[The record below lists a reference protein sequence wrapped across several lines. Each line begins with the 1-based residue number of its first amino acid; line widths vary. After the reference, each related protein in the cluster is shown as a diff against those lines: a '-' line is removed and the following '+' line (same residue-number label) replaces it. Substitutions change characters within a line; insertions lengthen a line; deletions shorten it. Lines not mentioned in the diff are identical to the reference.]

1 MWSCANALT
10 GIIIPS
16 SMAAQQK
23 TKAEEQKTLDIA
35 HIQKHLR
42 VARFKGTTLYMADNG
57 YWQPLSEDYFRIAA
71 YSHLNVPT
79 RSRVNEVWDYMQFGT
94 PDLTKYAQY
103 IRMGDL
109 VWDTKTVGFTK
120 KISTED
126 CVYATPYTPDLEP
139 LPSEFVLDIA
149 KRDETLYDT
158 ILQTIAPIFCAYKPA
173 GVIWW
178 KGGGRNGKTTLAQVL
193 YDLFPGFI
201 ANLTIKQIED
211 ERDAPVLNGN
221 LANIVKE
228 SSDGYIQDSKA
239 YKSIGTH
246 EDFPV
251 HKFHSQQSV
260 MIDGS
265 LHHIFSANNIP
276 TFADK
281 SDGARRRTLIIPFEA
296 IFSDDPSFIDRTFTP
311 EFYAQ
316 HLGLFVQYARILKK
330 QDYHYKFNELTAQV
344 KKNYDIGTNSAT
356 TYLDEL
362 CDQYIFGFNTYGS
375 LFMDYENWCSDNGY
389 AALSRQHLRRATEDY
404 KFHATTIRDEGRMI
418 KRYVKENYTFAE
430 LDLIGGARL
439 GLYRQNNAPDPLVET
454 VPAKS
459 GLQEFLD
466 AIPD

>member
-1 MWSCANALT
+1 M
-10 GIIIPS
+10 PS
-16 SMAAQQK
+16 TK

-35 HIQKHLR
+35 KILKQFR
-42 VARFKGTTLYMADNG
+42 VARFKSALVYMADSG
-57 YWQPLSEDYFRIAA
+57 YWQPLNEDYFRIQA
-71 YSHLNVPT
+71 YKVLGVLAK
-79 RSRVNEVWDYMQFGT
+79 SRFNEVWDFMQYGT
-94 PDLTKYAQY
+94 PDLTKYSQY

-109 VWDTKTVGFTK
+109 VWDTRAVDFTQDVVA
-120 KISTED
+120 ED
-126 CVYATPYTPDLEP
+126 CVFATKYTPELEP
-139 LPSEFVLDIA
+139 KMSEFVLDIA
-149 KRDETLYDT
+149 TRDELIYAT
-158 ILQTIAPIFCAYKPA
+158 IMQTIAPIFMAYKPA

-178 KGGGRNGKTTLAQVL
+178 KGNGRNGKTTLAQVI
-193 YDLFPGFI
+193 YDMFPGFI

-228 SSDGYIQDSKA
+228 SSDGYIEDSKA

-260 MIDGS
+260 TIDGS

-296 IFSDDPSFIDRTFTP
+296 RFPDDPTFIDKTFTK
-311 EFYAQ
+311 EFYEQ
-316 HLGLFVQYARILKK
+316 HLGLFVKWAKQLKEW
-330 QDYHYKFNELTAQV
+330 DYHYHFDDHTQAV
-344 KKNYDIGTNSAT
+344 KERYDIGTNSAT

-362 CDQYIFGFNTYGS
+362 ATQYIFGFNTYGN
-375 LFMDYENWCSDNGY
+375 LFTDYQNWCIDNGY
-389 AALSRQHLRRATEDY
+389 VALSTAYLRRATEDY
-404 KFHATTIRDEGRMI
+404 DFHSTTVRGEEAQLI
-418 KRYVKENYTFAE
+418 KRYVKKGYTFDE
-430 LDLIGGARL
+430 LELVGGMHL
-439 GLYRQNNAPDPLVET
+439 GLYRQVNAPDDYAQT

-459 GLQEFLD
+459 NLQELLD

>member
-1 MWSCANALT
+1 
-10 GIIIPS
+10 
-16 SMAAQQK
+16 MAVK
-23 TKAEEQKTLDIA
+23 TKVEEQKSLDIA
-35 HIQKHLR
+35 HLQKAVRL
-42 VARFKGTTLYMADNG
+42 ARFKGTPFYMNKDG
-57 YWQPLSEDYFRIAA
+57 YWQPLSEDYFRQLA
-71 YSHLNVPT
+71 YEVLGIVART
-79 RSRVNEVWDYMQFGT
+79 RVNELWDYAQYGT

-103 IRMGDL
+103 IRMNSL
-109 VWDTKTVGFTK
+109 VWDTVKADFTD
-120 KISTED
+120 KIPAED
-126 CVYATPYTPDLEP
+126 CVYATPITPDLEP
-139 LPSEFVLDIA
+139 EVSEFVLDIA
-149 KRDETLYDT
+149 KRDDAIYGD
-158 ILQTIAPIFCAYKPA
+158 IMQTIAPIFLSHKPA

-178 KGGGRNGKTTLAQVL
+178 KGVGANGKTTLAQVL

-211 ERDAPVLNGN
+211 ERDAPVLNGM

-296 IFSDDPSFIDRTFTP
+296 KFADDPTFIERTFSP

-316 HLGLFVQYARILKK
+316 HLGLFVKYAQKIKD
-330 QDYHYKFNELTAQV
+330 QNYHYKFNEHTTAV
-344 KKNYDIGTNSAT
+344 KELYDVGTNSAT

-362 CDQYIFGFNTYGS
+362 FSQYIFGFNAYGN
-375 LFMDYENWCSDNGY
+375 LYQDYENWCIDNGY
-389 AALSRQHLRRATEDY
+389 STLSRQHLRRATEDY
-404 KFHATTIRDEGRMI
+404 EFHATTVRDDDSRLI
-418 KRYVKENYTFAE
+418 KRYVKQGYTFDGLE
-430 LDLIGGARL
+430 LIGGMRP
-439 GLYRQNNAPDPLVET
+439 GIYRQINAPDDLVET
-454 VPAKS
+454 VPAQS
-459 GLQEFLD
+459 NLQELLD

>member
-1 MWSCANALT
+1 MWFDVSIMTDYN
-10 GIIIPS
+10 PS
-16 SMAAQQK
+16 TVKQIK
-23 TKAEEQKTLDIA
+23 TKADEIKSLDIA
-35 HIQKHLR
+35 HIQRAIR
-42 VARFKGTTLYMADNG
+42 VARFKGTTMYMNNDG
-57 YWQPLSEDYFRIAA
+57 YWQPLQEDYFRTIAYA
-71 YSHLNVPT
+71 TLATPQ
-79 RSRVNEVWDYMQFGT
+79 RSRVNEVWDYMQYGT
-94 PDLTKYAQY
+94 PDLTQYAQY

-109 VWDTKTVGFTK
+109 VWDTKKVDFTNEVPA
-120 KISTED
+120 ED
-126 CVYATPYTPDLEP
+126 CVYATHITPDLDP
-139 LPSEFVLDIA
+139 TISEFVLDIA
-149 KRDETLYDT
+149 KRDNAIYND
-158 ILQTIAPIFCAYKPA
+158 ILQTIAPIFCHLKPA

-178 KGGGRNGKTTLAQVL
+178 KGLGANGKTTLAQVI

-221 LANIVKE
+221 LANVVKE

-246 EDFPV
+246 ESFPV

-296 IFSDDPSFIDRTFTP
+296 KFPDDPGFIERTFTP

-316 HLGLFVQYARILKK
+316 HLGIFLQYAHQLKENN
-330 QDYHYKFNELTAQV
+330 YHYKFNEHTINV
-344 KKNYDIGTNSAT
+344 KKNYDVGTNSAT
-356 TYLDEL
+356 TYLDEI
-362 CDQYIFGFNTYGS
+362 QAQFIFGFNTYGN
-375 LFMDYENWCSDNGY
+375 LYMDYDNWCIDNGY
-389 AALSRQHLRRATEDY
+389 AALSRQSLRRATEDY
-404 KFHATTIRDEGRMI
+404 DFHATTIRRDNRLV
-418 KRYVKENYTFAE
+418 KQYVKDNYTFDDLE
-430 LDLIGGARL
+430 LIGGARL
-439 GLYRQNNAPDPLVET
+439 GMYRQINAPNELIEV

-459 GLQEFLD
+459 SLQELLD

>member
-1 MWSCANALT
+1 M
-10 GIIIPS
+10 
-16 SMAAQQK
+16 
-23 TKAEEQKTLDIA
+23 
-35 HIQKHLR
+35 
-42 VARFKGTTLYMADNG
+42 YMHESG
-57 YWQPLSEDYFRIAA
+57 YWRPLSEDYFRTTA
-71 YSHLNVPT
+71 YRLLETPT
-79 RSRVNEVWDYMQFGT
+79 RSRVNEAWDYMQFGT
-94 PDLTKYAQY
+94 PDLTQYAQY
-103 IRMGDL
+103 IRMGDR
-109 VWDTKTVGFTK
+109 VWDTKAVDFTDDVPD
-120 KISTED
+120 ED
-126 CVYATPYTPDLEP
+126 CVFATRYTPQETP
-139 LPSEFVLDIA
+139 EVSEFVLDIA
-149 KRDETLYDT
+149 RRDKTAYDD
-158 ILQTIAPIFCAYKPA
+158 IMQTIAPIFTHYKPA

-178 KGGGRNGKTTLAQVL
+178 KGNGRNGKTTLAQVL

-201 ANLTIKQIED
+201 SNLTIKQIED

-260 MIDGS
+260 LIDGS

-296 IFSDDPSFIDRTFTP
+296 RFNDDPSFIDRTFTQA
-311 EFYAQ
+311 FYEQ
-316 HLGLFVQYARILKK
+316 HLGLFLQYARLLKENN
-330 QDYHYKFNELTAQV
+330 YHYQFNEHTTEI

-362 CDQYIFGFNTYGS
+362 MSQYVFGFNTYGN
-375 LFMDYENWCSDNGY
+375 LFMDYENWCADNGY
-389 AALSRQHLRRATEDY
+389 AVLSRQHLRRATEDY
-404 KFHATTIRDEGRMI
+404 EFHSTTIREDGRLI
-418 KRYVKENYTFAE
+418 KRYIKDPYTFLE
-430 LDLIGGARL
+430 LEQMGGAKV
-439 GLYRQNNAPDPLVET
+439 GLYRQINAPDPLIET

-459 GLQEFLD
+459 GLQELLD

>member
-1 MWSCANALT
+1 
-10 GIIIPS
+10 
-16 SMAAQQK
+16 MADAK
-23 TKAEEQKTLDIA
+23 TPKKTTLKSKQEEIKTLDIA
-35 HIQKHLR
+35 RMQKAMR
-42 VARFKGTTLYMADNG
+42 VARFKGTTLYLADTG
-57 YWQPLSEDYFRIAA
+57 YWQPLSEDYFRSVA
-71 YSHLNVPT
+71 YATLAMPM
-79 RSRVNEVWDYMQFGT
+79 RARVNEVWDYMQLGT
-94 PDLTKYAQY
+94 PDLTPYAQY
-103 IRMGDL
+103 IRMGTL
-109 VWDTKTVGFTK
+109 VWDTKAVEFTTDVP
-120 KISTED
+120 TED

-139 LPSEFVLDIA
+139 EPSEFVLDIA
-149 KRDETLYDT
+149 KRDKTLYDT
-158 ILQTIAPIFCAYKPA
+158 ILQTIAPIFMAYKPA

-193 YDLFPGFI
+193 YDLFPNFI

-246 EDFPV
+246 ESFPV

-296 IFSDDPSFIDRTFTP
+296 IFPDDPSFIDRTFTP

-316 HLGLFVQYARILKK
+316 HLGLFVQYARRLKQ
-330 QDYHYKFNELTAQV
+330 QDYHYNFDDKTVQTKV
-344 KKNYDIGTNSAT
+344 NYDVGTNSAAA
-356 TYLDEL
+356 YVEEL
-362 CDQYIFGFNTYGS
+362 LSENIFGFDNYGS
-375 LFMDYENWCSDNGY
+375 LRMDYENWCNDNGY
-389 AALSRQHLRRATEDY
+389 DLLARKHLRKATEESG
-404 KFHATTIRDEGRMI
+404 FHPTTVLMENGTHV
-418 KRYVKENYTFAE
+418 KRYIHKQFTFV
-430 LDLIGGARL
+430 DLGYVGGMRP
-439 GLYRQNNAPDPLVET
+439 GLYRELNAVTPMVER
-454 VPAKS
+454 VVVKS
-459 GLQEFLD
+459 GLQELLD

>member
-1 MWSCANALT
+1 M
-10 GIIIPS
+10 PS
-16 SMAAQQK
+16 TK

-35 HIQKHLR
+35 KILKAVR
-42 VARFKGTTLYMADNG
+42 VARFKGTMMYMADNG
-57 YWQPLSEDYFRIAA
+57 YWKPLNEDYFRIKAYELLGVAA
-71 YSHLNVPT
+71 KT
-79 RSRVNEVWDYMQFGT
+79 RVNEVWDYMQFGT

-103 IRMGDL
+103 IRMGGL
-109 VWDTKTVGFTK
+109 VWDTKAVDF
-120 KISTED
+120 SEDVAAED
-126 CVYATPYTPDLEP
+126 CVFATEVTPDLEP
-139 LPSEFVLDIA
+139 EPSEFVLDIA
-149 KRDETLYDT
+149 KRDETAYAD
-158 ILQTIAPIFCAYKPA
+158 IMQTIAPMFCQFKPA

-178 KGGGRNGKTTLAQVL
+178 KGNGRNGKTTLAQVI

-201 ANLTIKQIED
+201 SNLTIKQIED

-260 MIDGS
+260 MIDGG
-265 LHHIFSANNIP
+265 LHHIYSCNNIP

-296 IFSDDPSFIDRTFTP
+296 LFTDDPAFMERTFTP
-311 EFYAQ
+311 AFYSQ
-316 HLGLFVQYARILKK
+316 HLGLFVQWAKQLKK
-330 QDYHYKFNELTAQV
+330 QKYHYEFGDHTAEI

-362 CDQYIFGFNTYGS
+362 FASYIFAFSNYGS
-375 LFMDYENWCSDNGY
+375 LFMDYESWCIDNGY
-389 AALSRQHLRRATEDY
+389 TALSRQHLRRATEDY
-404 KFHATTIRDEGRMI
+404 TFHATTVRDDSRLV
-418 KRYVKENYTFAE
+418 KRYIKDGYTFSE
-430 LDLIGGARL
+430 VELIGGMRP
-439 GLYRQNNAPDPLVET
+439 GLWRQINAPEQLVESDE
-454 VPAKS
+454 PKS
-459 GLQEFLD
+459 NLQEFLD

>member
-1 MWSCANALT
+1 MPAT
-10 GIIIPS
+10 
-16 SMAAQQK
+16 K
-23 TKAEEQKTLDIA
+23 TKAEELKALDIA
-35 HIQKHLR
+35 HINKEMR
-42 VARFKGTTLYMADNG
+42 VARFKGTTMYLADNG
-57 YWQPLSEDYFRIAA
+57 YWQPLTEDYFRTIA
-71 YSHLNVPT
+71 YKVLLTPM
-79 RSRVNEVWDYMQFGT
+79 RSRINEVWDYMQLASQ
-94 PDLTKYAQY
+94 DLTKYAQY

-109 VWDTKTVGFTK
+109 VWDTKAVDFTNE
-120 KISTED
+120 ISTED
-126 CVYATPYTPDLEP
+126 CVYATPITPDLEP
-139 LPSEFVLDIA
+139 KVSEFVLDIA
-149 KRDETLYDT
+149 KRDKTLYDT

-178 KGGGRNGKTTLAQVL
+178 RGGGRNGKTTLAQVL

-201 ANLTIKQIED
+201 ANITIKQIED

-228 SSDGYIQDSKA
+228 SSDGYIEDSKA

-251 HKFHSQQSV
+251 HKFHTQQSI

-296 IFSDDPSFIDRTFTP
+296 IFPDDPEFIDRTFTP

-316 HLGLFVQYARILKK
+316 HLGLFVQYAKKLKK
-330 QDYHYKFNELTAQV
+330 QNYHYIFNELTEQV

-362 CDQYIFGFNTYGS
+362 VTQYIFGFNTYGS
-375 LFMDYENWCSDNGY
+375 LFNDYESWCIDNGY
-389 AALSRQHLRRATEDY
+389 STLSRQHLRKATEDY
-404 KFHATTIRDEGRMI
+404 KFHATTIRDEGRLI
-418 KRYVKENYTFAE
+418 KQYIRDGYTFVDLE
-430 LDLIGGARL
+430 LIGNTRL
-439 GLYRQNNAPDPLVET
+439 GLYRQSNVPDPLVE
-454 VPAKS
+454 VVHDKS
-459 GLQEFLD
+459 NIQEFLD
-466 AIPD
+466 AIAD

>member
-1 MWSCANALT
+1 
-10 GIIIPS
+10 
-16 SMAAQQK
+16 MAATK
-23 TKAEEQKTLDIA
+23 TKAEEQKALDIA
-35 HIQKHLR
+35 RMNKAMR

-57 YWQPLSEDYFRIAA
+57 FWQPLSEDYFKTAA
-71 YSHLNVPT
+71 YHALSIPNIA
-79 RSRVNEVWDYMQFGT
+79 RIREVWDYMQFGT

-103 IRMGDL
+103 IRMGNM
-109 VWDTKTVGFTK
+109 VWDTKSVAFTTK
-120 KISTED
+120 VSPED
-126 CVYATPYTPDLEP
+126 CVYATPYTPDLDP
-139 LPSEFVLDIA
+139 APSAFVLDIA
-149 KRDETLYDT
+149 KGDETLYDT

-178 KGGGRNGKTTLAQVL
+178 KGGGRNGKTTLAQVI

-201 ANLTIKQIED
+201 SNITIKQIED
-211 ERDAPVLNGN
+211 ERDAPALNGN

-246 EDFPV
+246 ESFPV
-251 HKFHSQQSV
+251 HKFHSQQSI

-296 IFSDDPSFIDRTFTP
+296 KFADDPGFIDRTFTP

-316 HLGLFVQYARILKK
+316 HLGIFLQYAKQLKD
-330 QDYHYKFNELTAQV
+330 QDYHYIFNKHTTQV
-344 KKNYDIGTNSAT
+344 KERYDVGTNSAA

-362 CDQYIFGFNTYGS
+362 EAQHIFGFNTYGN
-375 LFMDYENWCSDNGY
+375 LFMDYENWCNDNGY
-389 AALSRQHLRRATEDY
+389 AVLNRQYLRRATEDY
-404 KFHATTIRDEGRMI
+404 NFHATTVRDDGRMI
-418 KRYVKENYTFAE
+418 KRFVKEGYAFSDLE
-430 LDLIGGARL
+430 LIGGARL
-439 GLYRQNNAPDPLVET
+439 GLYREINAPDDLIET
-454 VPAKS
+454 VPATS
-459 GLQEFLD
+459 TLQEFLN

>member
-1 MWSCANALT
+1 MPA
-10 GIIIPS
+10 
-16 SMAAQQK
+16 QK
-23 TKAEEQKTLDIA
+23 TKAEEVKQLDIA
-35 HIQKHLR
+35 HIQKAIR
-42 VARFKGTTLYMADNG
+42 VARFKGTTMYMADDG
-57 YWQPLSEDYFRIAA
+57 YWKPLSEDYFKTVAYTALATPSISRIREA
-71 YSHLNVPT
+71 
-79 RSRVNEVWDYMQFGT
+79 WDYAQFAT

-103 IRMGDL
+103 IRMGSL
-109 VWDTKTVGFTK
+109 VWDTKAVEFTEQVS
-120 KISTED
+120 IED
-126 CVYATPYTPDLEP
+126 CVYATPVTPNLEP
-139 LPSEFVLDIA
+139 EISQFVLDIA
-149 KRDETLYDT
+149 KRDETIYET
-158 ILQTIAPIFCAYKPA
+158 MMQTIAPIFCHYKPA

-178 KGGGRNGKTTLAQVL
+178 KGNGRNGKTTLAQVI

-201 ANLTIKQIED
+201 ANLSIKQIED

-296 IFSDDPSFIDRTFTP
+296 LFVDDPGFIDRTFTP

-316 HLGLFVQYARILKK
+316 HLGLFLQYARKLKAN
-330 QDYHYKFNELTAQV
+330 DYHYKFDEHTINV
-344 KKNYDIGTNSAT
+344 KANYDVGTNSAT

-362 CDQYIFGFNTYGS
+362 ITQYIFGFNTYGS
-375 LFMDYENWCSDNGY
+375 LYMDYENWCSDNGY
-389 AALSRQHLRRATEDY
+389 SVLSRQHLRRATEDY
-404 KFHATTIRDEGRMI
+404 DFHATTIRDEGRLI
-418 KRYVKENYTFAE
+418 KQFVRQGYTFDE
-430 LDLIGGARL
+430 LEVIGGMRT
-439 GLYRQNNAPDPLVET
+439 GLYRLMNAPDPLVE
-454 VPAKS
+454 PLEAKS

-466 AIPD
+466 AIPK

>member
-1 MWSCANALT
+1 MSA
-10 GIIIPS
+10 
-16 SMAAQQK
+16 QK

-35 HIQKHLR
+35 HIQKVLR
-42 VARFKGTTLYMADNG
+42 VARFKGTTMYMADDG
-57 YWQPLSEDYFRIAA
+57 YWKPLAEDYFRTRA
-71 YSHLNVPT
+71 YAILSTPM
-79 RSRVNEVWDYMQFGT
+79 RSRINEVWDYMQLGT

-109 VWDTKTVGFTK
+109 VWDTKAVEFTEQVA
-120 KISTED
+120 TED
-126 CVYATPYTPDLEP
+126 CVYATSVTPDLEP
-139 LPSEFVLDIA
+139 VRSEFVLDIA
-149 KRDETLYDT
+149 KRDDSIYETMM
-158 ILQTIAPIFCAYKPA
+158 QTIAPIFCHYKPA

-178 KGGGRNGKTTLAQVL
+178 KGQGRNGKTTLAQVL

-221 LANIVKE
+221 LANVVKE

-251 HKFHSQQSV
+251 HKFHSQQST

-296 IFSDDPSFIDRTFTP
+296 IFADDPGFIDRTFTP
-311 EFYAQ
+311 QFYAQ
-316 HLGLFVQYARILKK
+316 HLGLFLQYARKLKSN
-330 QDYHYKFNELTAQV
+330 DYHYRFDDHTIDV
-344 KKNYDIGTNSAT
+344 KANYDVGTNSAT
-356 TYLDEL
+356 TYLEEL
-362 CDQYIFGFNTYGS
+362 AAQYIFGFNNYGS
-375 LFMDYENWCSDNGY
+375 LSNDYQNWCIDNGY
-389 AALSRQHLRRATEDY
+389 QPLSAQQLRRATEDY
-404 KFHATTIRDEGRMI
+404 DFHATTTKDDGRLF
-418 KRYVKENYTFAE
+418 KQFVRKGYTFG
-430 LDLIGGARL
+430 DLEPVGGIRS
-439 GLYRQNNAPDPLVET
+439 GLFRQMNVPDPLIET
-454 VPAKS
+454 LPVKS
-459 GLQEFLD
+459 NVQELLD

>member
-1 MWSCANALT
+1 
-10 GIIIPS
+10 
-16 SMAAQQK
+16 MAQK
-23 TKAEEQKTLDIA
+23 TKAEEIKQLDIA
-35 HIQKHLR
+35 RIQANMR

-57 YWQPLSEDYFRIAA
+57 YWQPLSEDYFKTVAYETLSTPSKARIA
-71 YSHLNVPT
+71 
-79 RSRVNEVWDYMQFGT
+79 EVWDYMQFGT
-94 PDLTKYAQY
+94 PDLTKFSQY

-109 VWDTKTVGFTK
+109 VWDTKAVEFTEH
-120 KISTED
+120 ISTED
-126 CVYATPYTPDLEP
+126 CVYATPYTPDLDP
-139 LPSEFVLDIA
+139 VASEFVLDIA
-149 KRDETLYDT
+149 HRDITMYNT
-158 ILQTIAPIFCAYKPA
+158 IMQTIAPVFLAYKPA

-228 SSDGYIQDSKA
+228 SSDAYIQDSKA

-281 SDGARRRTLIIPFEA
+281 SDGARRRTLIIPFDVK
-296 IFSDDPSFIDRTFTP
+296 FPDDPTFIDRTFTP
-311 EFYAQ
+311 EFYSQ
-316 HLGLFVQYARILKK
+316 HLGLFIQFAKLLKS
-330 QDYHYKFNELTAQV
+330 QDYHYNFNEHTAEV
-344 KKNYDIGTNSAT
+344 KERYDVSTNSAA

-362 CDQYIFGFNTYGS
+362 ATQYIFGFNGYGDLS
-375 LFMDYENWCSDNGY
+375 MDYENWCIENGY
-389 AALSRQHLRRATEDY
+389 ATLSRQFLRRATEDAD
-404 KFHATTIRDEGRMI
+404 FHATTIRDADSRLI
-418 KRYVKENYTFAE
+418 KQYIKAPYTFADLE
-430 LDLIGGARL
+430 LIGGRRP
-439 GLYRQNNAPDPLVET
+439 GIYRQINAPDELVESAET
-454 VPAKS
+454 KS
-459 GLQEFLD
+459 GIQEFLD
-466 AIPD
+466 GIPD

>member
-1 MWSCANALT
+1 MS
-10 GIIIPS
+10 
-16 SMAAQQK
+16 QK
-23 TKAEEQKTLDIA
+23 TKAEEVKQLDIA
-35 HIQKHLR
+35 HMGKAIR
-42 VARFKGTTLYMADNG
+42 VARFKGAILYMADTG
-57 YWQPLSEDYFRIAA
+57 YWQPLSEDYFRTAA
-71 YSHLNVPT
+71 YQTLSTPT
-79 RSRVNEVWDYMQFGT
+79 RSRVNEVWDYMLYGT

-109 VWDTKTVGFTK
+109 VWDTVTVDFTSE
-120 KISTED
+120 IAPED

-139 LPSEFVLDIA
+139 IPSQFVLDIS
-149 KRDETLYDT
+149 KGDETLYDT
-158 ILQTIAPIFCAYKPA
+158 ILQTIAPIFLAYKPA

-201 ANLTIKQIED
+201 SNITIKQIED
-211 ERDAPVLNGN
+211 ERDAPALNGN

-246 EDFPV
+246 ESFPV
-251 HKFHSQQSV
+251 HKFHSQTSIT
-260 MIDGS
+260 IDGS

-296 IFSDDPSFIDRTFTP
+296 KFDDDPAFIDRTFTP
-311 EFYAQ
+311 EFYSQ
-316 HLGLFVQYARILKK
+316 HLGLFLQFARQLKD
-330 QDYHYKFNELTAQV
+330 QDYHYEFNKHTTAV
-344 KKNYDIGTNSAT
+344 KERYDVGTNSAA

-362 CDQYIFGFNTYGS
+362 LSQHIFGFNAYGNLS
-375 LFMDYENWCSDNGY
+375 QDYDNWCNDNGY
-389 AALSRQHLRRATEDY
+389 VTLNRQHLRRATEDY
-404 KFHATTIRDEGRMI
+404 DFHPTTIRSDEGGLI
-418 KRYVKENYTFAE
+418 KRYVKDNYTFADLE
-430 LDLIGGARL
+430 LIGGTRV
-439 GLYRQNNAPDPLVET
+439 GLYRLIDAPDPLVEV

>member
-1 MWSCANALT
+1 
-10 GIIIPS
+10 
-16 SMAAQQK
+16 MAQK
-23 TKAEEQKTLDIA
+23 TKAEEVKQLDIA
-35 HIQKHLR
+35 HIQKAMR
-42 VARFKGTTLYMADNG
+42 VARFKGTTLYMAENG
-57 YWQPLSEDYFRIAA
+57 YWQPLHEDYFKTVAYRVLSTPNIGRI
-71 YSHLNVPT
+71 
-79 RSRVNEVWDYMQFGT
+79 REVWDYMQFGT
-94 PDLTKYAQY
+94 PDLTPYAQY
-103 IRMGDL
+103 IRMGEL
-109 VWDTKTVGFTK
+109 VWDTVAVDFTTD
-120 KISTED
+120 ISIED

-139 LPSEFVLDIA
+139 ELSEFILDIA

-201 ANLTIKQIED
+201 SNITIKQIED

-228 SSDGYIQDSKA
+228 SSDAYISDSKA

-246 EDFPV
+246 ESFPV
-251 HKFHSQQSV
+251 HKFHSQQSI

-296 IFSDDPSFIDRTFTP
+296 LFADDPAFIDRTFTP

-316 HLGLFVQYARILKK
+316 HLGLFVQYAKQLKD
-330 QDYHYKFNELTAQV
+330 QDYHYQFNDHTARV
-344 KKNYDIGTNSAT
+344 KERYDVGTNSAT
-356 TYLDEL
+356 TYLQEL
-362 CDQYIFGFNTYGS
+362 FAQYIFGFNTYGNLS
-375 LFMDYENWCSDNGY
+375 TDYENWCIDNGY
-389 AALSRQHLRRATEDY
+389 SALSRQHLRRATEDY
-404 KFHATTIRDEGRMI
+404 EFHATTVMEGDRRI
-418 KRYVKENYTFAE
+418 KRFVKHGYTFDGLE
-430 LDLIGGARL
+430 LMGGMRM
-439 GLYRQNNAPDPLVET
+439 GLYRQINAPDELVEV

-459 GLQEFLD
+459 GLQELLD

>member
-1 MWSCANALT
+1 
-10 GIIIPS
+10 
-16 SMAAQQK
+16 MAQK
-23 TKAEEQKTLDIA
+23 TKTEEQKQLDIA
-35 HIQKHLR
+35 HIQAAMR
-42 VARFKGTTLYMADNG
+42 VARFKGTTLYMAENG
-57 YWQPLSEDYFRIAA
+57 YWQPLNEDYFRTVAYTVLDTPTKGRIA
-71 YSHLNVPT
+71 
-79 RSRVNEVWDYMQFGT
+79 EVWDYMQYGT
-94 PDLTKYAQY
+94 PDLTQYSQY
-103 IRMGDL
+103 IRMGTL
-109 VWDTKTVGFTK
+109 VWDVEAVEFTTD
-120 KISTED
+120 ISIED

-139 LPSEFVLDIA
+139 VISEFVLDIA

-158 ILQTIAPIFCAYKPA
+158 ILQTIAPIFLKHKPA

-246 EDFPV
+246 ESFPV

-281 SDGARRRTLIIPFEA
+281 SDGARRRTLIIPFETKFA
-296 IFSDDPSFIDRTFTP
+296 DDPTFIEKTFTP
-311 EFYAQ
+311 EFYSQ
-316 HLGLFVQYARILKK
+316 HLGLFLQYAKKLKG
-330 QDYHYKFNELTAQV
+330 QDYHYKFNDHTAQA
-344 KKNYDIGTNSAT
+344 KERYDVGTNSAT

-362 CDQYIFGFNTYGS
+362 FSQYIFGFNTYGNLS
-375 LFMDYENWCSDNGY
+375 MDYENWCSDNGY
-389 AALSRQHLRRATEDY
+389 TPLSRQHLRRATEDY
-404 KFHATTIRDEGRMI
+404 EFHATTVRENDHLI
-418 KRYVKENYTFAE
+418 KRFIKQGYTFSE
-430 LDLIGGARL
+430 LELIGGMRP
-439 GLYRQNNAPDPLVET
+439 GLYRQLDAPDDLVE
-454 VPAKS
+454 VEQAKS
-459 GLQEFLD
+459 GIQELLD
-466 AIPD
+466 VIPD